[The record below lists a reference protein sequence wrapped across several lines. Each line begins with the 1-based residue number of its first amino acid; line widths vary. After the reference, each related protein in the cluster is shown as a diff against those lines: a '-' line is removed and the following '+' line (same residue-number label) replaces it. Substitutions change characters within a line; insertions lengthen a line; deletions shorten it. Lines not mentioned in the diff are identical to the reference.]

1 MMGSKDR
8 EGLKP
13 HCCQVFPQSAVG
25 FWVIALGAKRGE
37 TMGGVTPRNQSKGA
51 MKQVGAE
58 HRLGECTSSVK
69 H

>member
-37 TMGGVTPRNQSKGA
+37 TMGGSLLVIKAREQ
-51 MKQVGAE
+51 
-58 HRLGECTSSVK
+58 
-69 H
+69 